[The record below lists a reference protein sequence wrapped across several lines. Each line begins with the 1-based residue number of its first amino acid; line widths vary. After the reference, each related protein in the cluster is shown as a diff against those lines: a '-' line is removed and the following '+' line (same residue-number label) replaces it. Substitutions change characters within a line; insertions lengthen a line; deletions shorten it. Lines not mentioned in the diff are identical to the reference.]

1 MEVQHAVDA
10 MHIKKNVFDST
21 ICLLMDVK
29 GKTKDGLRSRWDLV
43 NMGIRSDLH
52 PVEHANGKI
61 MLPAASYNLTLGEKR
76 ELCLCLRRLKVPTG
90 LSSKIKMLVSMKDL
104 SLSGY
109 NPHNCHMM
117 LMIFLVVAIR
127 VARPAFVRM
136 VITRMVYFFSK
147 ISQKEIRLDELDSL
161 QQFCTETM
169 A

>member
-1 MEVQHAVDA
+1 MEVPHAIDA

-52 PVEHANGKI
+52 LVEHANGKI
-61 MLPAASYNLTLGEKR
+61 ML
-76 ELCLCLRRLKVPTG
+76 PTG

-109 NPHNCHMM
+109 NAHNCHMM

-136 VITRMVYFFSK
+136 VLTRMVYFFSK